1 MFANYKDYLF
11 NGEVILKSLQR
22 FKIYHYK
29 LYTEEAD
36 KIALSNNDDKRLQ
49 TSDGIETQ
57 PYGTTN

>member
-22 FKIYHYK
+22 FKTYHYK

-49 TSDGIETQ
+49 ASEGIET
-57 PYGTTN
+57 